1 MPRVLLADLSIRLED
16 IQESS
21 PRRQPTIEGQEA
33 RCPRCDRIM
42 IVRMGRR
49 TPEYH
54 CACEARQSARHD
66 SEAGG

>member
-1 MPRVLLADLSIRLED
+1 MPRVLLADLSTCLED
-16 IQESS
+16 VQE
-21 PRRQPTIEGQEA
+21 PRRRQPTIDGQEA

-49 TPEYH
+49 MPEYH
-54 CACEARQSARHD
+54 CACEARQSARHG